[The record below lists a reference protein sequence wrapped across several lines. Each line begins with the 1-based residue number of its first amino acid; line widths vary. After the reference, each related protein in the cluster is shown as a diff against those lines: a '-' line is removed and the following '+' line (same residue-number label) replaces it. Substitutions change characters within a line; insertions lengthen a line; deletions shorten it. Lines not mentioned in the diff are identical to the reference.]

1 MSHPHKTFILEE
13 EPKVPKVLHYK
24 NHTNQQQLVLHTFSR
39 HITEDIIKRS
49 NMFLKHHCKCLMK
62 NHETYPYMHKYSP
75 IAALNEGTPT
85 MYFKVL
91 KKKKKTHANLQKIQT
106 SYTCSFHTKTHTFY
120 LPLHLGGPEG
130 KPHVLIKY
138 RNANIC
144 TQLQRNML
152 QLHYFNITKGFIGL
166 CN

>member
-91 KKKKKTHANLQKIQT
+91 KKKKKNPCQSAKNSDLLYMQFSHKNT
-106 SYTCSFHTKTHTFY
+106 
-120 LPLHLGGPEG
+120 
-130 KPHVLIKY
+130 HVLPTAPPG
-138 RNANIC
+138 R
-144 TQLQRNML
+144 T
-152 QLHYFNITKGFIGL
+152 
-166 CN
+166 